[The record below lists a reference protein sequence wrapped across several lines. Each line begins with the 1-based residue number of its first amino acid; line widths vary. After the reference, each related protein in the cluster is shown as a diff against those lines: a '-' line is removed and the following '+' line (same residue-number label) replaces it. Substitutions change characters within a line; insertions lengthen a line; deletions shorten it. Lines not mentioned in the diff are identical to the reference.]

1 MDVVYADYGL
11 IEIQGQVEMMK
22 RRLVEELKER
32 KPDADVEKIEWLIKA
47 DFDDFGNPYLA
58 LGYMMEC
65 EGK

>member
-11 IEIQGQVEMMK
+11 IAIQEQVEAMK
-22 RRLVEELKER
+22 RQLEEELKER
-32 KPDADVEKIEWLIKA
+32 KPGADVEKVKWLIKA
-47 DFDDFGNPYLA
+47 GFDEFGNPYLA